1 MPQIETGNTVN
12 DEVLISEDEEFG
24 ITLADL
30 DTDQAVDLYIQIEDE
45 NGKLSD
51 LKRMELDQDSRPAK
65 KTDSEKKHKASK
77 PKAEDSTV
85 EGLDSPLE
93 FYPDTFY
100 DFKVIGAG
108 TDNED
113 PENGDIKWVPVYW
126 STSANPNSNRI
137 RSTWKIGSKEGIDQ
151 EELLICMFSSANI
164 PARIPNGS
172 LRIRYSLYSTSFSQ
186 PHFLKNNTVWS
197 ANISLT

>member
-1 MPQIETGNTVN
+1 MIRT
-12 DEVLISEDEEFG
+12 
-24 ITLADL
+24 A
-30 DTDQAVDLYIQIEDE
+30 A
-45 NGKLSD
+45 
-51 LKRMELDQDSRPAK
+51 RRK

-151 EELLICMFSSANI
+151 EGTFNLYVFFRKYTCKDSKWQSTDKIQSVQYKFQSA
-164 PARIPNGS
+164 PLS
-172 LRIRYSLYSTSFSQ
+172 E
-186 PHFLKNNTVWS
+186 K
-197 ANISLT
+197 

>member
-1 MPQIETGNTVN
+1 
-12 DEVLISEDEEFG
+12 
-24 ITLADL
+24 
-30 DTDQAVDLYIQIEDE
+30 
-45 NGKLSD
+45 
-51 LKRMELDQDSRPAK
+51 MELDQDSRPAK

-151 EELLICMFSSANI
+151 EGTFNLYVFFRKYTCEDSKWQSTDKIQSVQYKFQSA
-164 PARIPNGS
+164 PLS
-172 LRIRYSLYSTSFSQ
+172 E
-186 PHFLKNNTVWS
+186 K
-197 ANISLT
+197 

>member
-1 MPQIETGNTVN
+1 MQTWIQN
-12 DEVLISEDEEFG
+12 
-24 ITLADL
+24 
-30 DTDQAVDLYIQIEDE
+30 QAVDLYIQIEDE

-100 DFKVIGAG
+100 DLRLS
-108 TDNED
+108 
-113 PENGDIKWVPVYW
+113 VPV
-126 STSANPNSNRI
+126 PIMRI
-137 RSTWKIGSKEGIDQ
+137 RKTETLSGCLFTG
-151 EELLICMFSSANI
+151 AH
-164 PARIPNGS
+164 
-172 LRIRYSLYSTSFSQ
+172 LRIRIPTGSEAPGRSVPRKESTRRELFNLYVFFRKYTCKDSKWQSTDKIQSVQYKFQ
-186 PHFLKNNTVWS
+186 S
-197 ANISLT
+197 APLSEK